1 MIARDSGLF
10 SLYDARIGTV
20 AAALLC
26 LTLSSCDTAPL
37 LAPTNSRISLVSG
50 SRVVPL
56 NGSTTLEA
64 TVLENSGSPVPNGT
78 TVRFTSNLGR
88 VDPAEATTRNGV
100 ATTTFH
106 AGTESGVA
114 RVQAV
119 SGLAAGAEGSGE
131 DAVAGNVV
139 EINVG
144 AAAAGRITLSANPS
158 TVRTSGSTI
167 EVSAVVSDTG
177 GNPVPGVPVTFST
190 SRGSINPTIATT
202 DANGQARTSLT
213 SNEAATITAT
223 VGAGGDGQTAEM
235 EVATSLT
242 PSFQLAVE
250 PDNPSAGQPV
260 RLTITPAE
268 GTAPG
273 VTVNWGDS
281 ADTQDIGVVAA
292 ERSVTHTYSAPGF
305 FTISAVGT
313 QGNDTFTNSTA
324 VTVAQ
329 QPGVEL
335 TVNPSSGPVGTT
347 FTFTI
352 TPTIGALI
360 QNVTINFGDGTSQDF
375 GPLSTERTVTHQY
388 GAPAGTKTATVTQIE
403 VGGRQT
409 QSSVTVSV
417 F

>member
-250 PDNPSAGQPV
+250 PEEPAAGQPV
-260 RLTITPAE
+260 RLTISPAE
-268 GTAPG
+268 GTAPA

-292 ERSVTHTYSAPGF
+292 ERSVTHTYGAPGF
-305 FTISAVGT
+305 FTISVVGT
-313 QGNDTFTNSTA
+313 QGNDTFRNSTS

-329 QPGVEL
+329 SPPVQL
-335 TVNPSSGPVGTT
+335 TANPTSGNLATN
-347 FTFTI
+347 FSFTI
-352 TPTIGALI
+352 TPTTGALI
-360 QNVTINFGDGTSQDF
+360 DKITIQYHDEGTEDL
-375 GPLSTERTVTHQY
+375 GAISTQTTRTHQFASQ
-388 GAPAGTKTATVTQIE
+388 GQKTVTVTQIE
-403 VGGRQT
+403 AGGRQT
-409 QSSVTVSV
+409 IATVTVTV
-417 F
+417 TN